1 VVVSDGKTLW
11 LYDPDLEQVTVK
23 PLDQVLANTPALLL
37 GVDLPALKKEFQV
50 SPLATSDGLEWF
62 ELLPRNEESVFRQV
76 LIGFRGEML
85 ERMELFDHLGQSTQL
100 QFSGV
105 EVNPNLDAARFHFT
119 PPPGVDVIGAEG

>member
-1 VVVSDGKTLW
+1 M
-11 LYDPDLEQVTVK
+11 K

-105 EVNPNLDAARFHFT
+105 EVRITSYNVCYTKLLRST
-119 PPPGVDVIGAEG
+119 PLNCSWVDCPR